1 MQRVKQNLIV
11 VVFALVLIAVIL
23 LLQWQPWLLLLPVA
37 AIAVG
42 FPIYVLRRTFDLS
55 KKGYFVTNSP
65 KHPVVYEERIGK
77 EIAVVPIPTVMID
90 EGTYDVI
97 VPSRAEWEKSAPDWA
112 KHRRDEIFRRVI
124 EAHPK
129 ECVQLPADWAA

>member
-1 MQRVKQNLIV
+1 MATVPS
-11 VVFALVLIAVIL
+11 AVTRCGHCRGISD
-23 LLQWQPWLLLLPVA
+23 
-37 AIAVG
+37 
-42 FPIYVLRRTFDLS
+42 LRSADLS
-55 KKGYFVTNSP
+55 KKGCFVTNSR

-112 KHRRDEIFRRVI
+112 SIGLMRYSGGLSRHIPKSASNCQRTGPLKWGQPFRY
-124 EAHPK
+124 
-129 ECVQLPADWAA
+129 